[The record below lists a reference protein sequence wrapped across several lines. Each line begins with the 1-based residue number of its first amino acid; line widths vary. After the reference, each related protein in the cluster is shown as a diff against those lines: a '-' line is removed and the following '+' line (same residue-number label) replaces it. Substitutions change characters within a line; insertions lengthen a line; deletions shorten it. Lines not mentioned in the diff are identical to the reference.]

1 MRQAGKQE
9 RAGRSQRWI
18 DATVRSKRQREISA
32 IISNISQA
40 GCCIESAA
48 TFEVGERVE
57 ILVPRLGSIFGHI
70 RWSQG
75 SNAGAEFI
83 LGSDDWLVPDPDAAA
98 YRAGFGQ
105 SPNIPD
111 LG

>member
-1 MRQAGKQE
+1 MRQAGRQE

-18 DATVRSKRQREISA
+18 DATVHSNQREISA

-48 TFEVGERVE
+48 SFKLGELVE
-57 ILVPRLGSIFGHI
+57 IVVPRLGSICGHI

-75 SNAGAEFI
+75 YHAGAEFI
-83 LGSDDWLVPDPDAAA
+83 LGSDNWLVPDPDAAA

-105 SPNIPD
+105 WANNPD